1 MFEAEALLGCC
12 VLGSECYCVQLSQ
25 FTGAKAAFIRLP
37 AVKHVA
43 KATPGGVE
51 GGDKRGD
58 SREDGAQSATHLI
71 VLCHSLCCLHVQPV

>member
-12 VLGSECYCVQLSQ
+12 VLGSERYCVRLSQ
-25 FTGAKAAFIRLP
+25 FTGAKPAFIWLP

-51 GGDKRGD
+51 GRDKRGD
-58 SREDGAQSATHLI
+58 SQEGRE
-71 VLCHSLCCLHVQPV
+71 LCGSHV